1 MSTPLSEHPGL
12 VVVFGNPDAH
22 ALLADPDP
30 VKAAAGERTVQPVQT
45 SHPSTVVMFPEG
57 TPLIEALTT
66 LTSPQ
71 GIVAAHAAGDV
82 DFVACSDPLLAQ
94 LLAQHYNAPVRD
106 LDGEL
111 LGVHDPQIVGEP
123 AGEATDEPAQD
134 DSGAAAEPSDDASAE
149 PPAEPAEPAAEP
161 DAAQDPTGQEP
172 AAPPA
177 APSAVAEPAS
187 APPVPL
193 DGGSPPIASPDVAA
207 PYGSPNH

>member
-71 GIVAAHAAGDV
+71 GIVAAHAAGAV

-94 LLAQHYNAPVRD
+94 LLAQHYDAPVRD
-106 LDGEL
+106 LDAEL
-111 LGVHDPQIVGEP
+111 LAVHDPQVVP
-123 AGEATDEPAQD
+123 AAPELATDEPPTPEQPPVVPEPEGDAAPED
-134 DSGAAAEPSDDASAE
+134 PAAAQA
-149 PPAEPAEPAAEP
+149 P
-161 DAAQDPTGQEP
+161 DG
-172 AAPPA
+172 AAPPN
-177 APSAVAEPAS
+177 
-187 APPVPL
+187 
-193 DGGSPPIASPDVAA
+193 GSLN
-207 PYGSPNH
+207 Y